1 MGVTRRNA
9 VVAMGVVGGV
19 AAAALSVPPVRR
31 LFHPLVVRVRG
42 SYTVEQR
49 VAQFS
54 EARARLEVHFRL
66 SGVGFPPT
74 RVVLLGLKDE
84 RRLEVYAAAAPD
96 TFRRVT
102 SYAVLAASG
111 TLGPKLREGDRQVP
125 EGVYGVESL
134 NPNSRFHV
142 SLRVDYPNAFDR
154 EAAAREGRDR
164 LGGDIMIHGGAASV
178 GCLAVGDAS
187 AEELFLLAATVGIAN
202 VTVVLSP
209 VDLRTRPLP
218 AGLDGGWRAELYRNI
233 RARLATLPS

>member
-1 MGVTRRNA
+1 MGVTRRNV
-9 VVAMGVVGGV
+9 VVALGVVGGV

-31 LFHPLVVRVRG
+31 LFHPLVLRVRG
-42 SYTVEQR
+42 TYSVEQR

-54 EARARLEVHFRL
+54 ASRARLEEHFRHA
-66 SGVGFPPT
+66 GVAFPPT
-74 RVVLLGLKDE
+74 RAVLLGLKDE
-84 RRLEVYAAAAPD
+84 RRLEVYAAAAD
-96 TFRRVT
+96 SYRRVT

-125 EGVYGVESL
+125 EGVYGVASL

-154 EAAAREGRDR
+154 ETAAREGRDR

-178 GCLAVGDAS
+178 GCLAMGDPA

-218 AGLDGGWRAELYRNI
+218 AGLGDGWRAEVYRNI
-233 RARLATLPS
+233 RARLDHLPS